1 LFYIIKQI
9 IATTQKMN
17 LYLLIFMLIFAESCI
32 CADLTLEEEYNIVK
46 SYYSDVGDNCN
57 RNTIGC
63 SKGHIV
69 RV

>member
-1 LFYIIKQI
+1 
-9 IATTQKMN
+9 
-17 LYLLIFMLIFAESCI
+17 MLIFAESCI